1 MEEDTLTA
9 QIPSNFYAILAV
21 AIVALFLVG
30 GLSNLEIEVNEA
42 QKTQYRQAAVLENV
56 MELDA
61 NTTELEN
68 SGIDA
73 YNYSERRGLIP
84 IEYFNNRVSSDSE
97 DVGFYSESVNF
108 DTDANCFIP
117 EVPGLEPGKY
127 AYRIDIM
134 KEQAEASG
142 SLNSYQIPGQCE
154 EQYPKTQGELG
165 ESVFSQALLVRENL
179 DKPPLPV
186 RIYVYS
192 LG

>member
-42 QKTQYRQAAVLENV
+42 QKTQYRQAAVLENI

-61 NTTELEN
+61 NNTEFEN
-68 SGIDA
+68 SGIEP
-73 YNYSERRGLIP
+73 YNYSARRGAIP
-84 IEYFNNRVSSDSE
+84 IEYFTRRASPDSNE
-97 DVGFYSESVNF
+97 IGFYSESVAF

-117 EVPGLEPGKY
+117 EVPKLEPGSY

-134 KEQAEASG
+134 ESQVSSGASE
-142 SLNSYQIPGQCE
+142 IPGECE

-165 ESVFSQALLVRENL
+165 SSVFSQALLLRENL

-192 LG
+192 VG